1 MIRNFEAI
9 SKYDIYSNYNA
20 VLEKKFKDRSLK
32 SFINS
37 LKYNK
42 IKEKA
47 PFLEEFYKKYP
58 YEFEEKKIPENEDEL
73 FLKINNSNNLKEENE
88 HKVKTDISKKN
99 ELRCSF
105 STKIYKEPEYPDPF
119 KYHPNYNS
127 IFKKVPSFKIGPKKS
142 GIKNLKKIKGLKDI
156 FQNSNNKDKYN
167 LIYNNIN
174 LSDEENKIINN
185 MITIDSKNKYIT
197 EPNTNNTE
205 NNNNKIKAKENDLN
219 LPLITSTN
227 IVQDLKNDK
236 NKNKNKTLEYNRD
249 NHALRFSKYL
259 PRKIIF
265 GSSNQQ
271 VSYVEPYDYKLDNK
285 KTIDFSKMKSRN
297 SKSILNTSSLDV
309 PPVGK
314 YYPKYTLVE
323 NNAKNVI
330 FSPFGEKKYTKKN
343 ILKKMLGSYK
353 VFSEYE
359 TIDNEKLF
367 KNDDLINQQLI
378 INYNLKI

>member
-156 FQNSNNKDKYN
+156 FQNSNNKDKHN

-285 KTIDFSKMKSRN
+285 KTIDFAKMKSRN

>member
-156 FQNSNNKDKYN
+156 FQNSNNKDKNN

-205 NNNNKIKAKENDLN
+205 NNNKIKAKENDLN

-285 KTIDFSKMKSRN
+285 KTIDFAKMKSRN

-323 NNAKNVI
+323 KNAKNVI

>member
-156 FQNSNNKDKYN
+156 FQNSNNKDKHN

-205 NNNNKIKAKENDLN
+205 NNNKIKAKENDLN

>member
-156 FQNSNNKDKYN
+156 FQNSNNKDKHN